1 MQIFCRTLTGST
13 VALDV
18 ERAATV
24 RAAKELIAQVVG
36 VPADVQML
44 SWSGRML
51 DDHRTL
57 ESYGID
63 KESTLHL
70 MVQARGD

>member
-1 MQIFCRTLTGST
+1 MQIFLKTLTGST

-18 ERAATV
+18 ERADTV
-24 RAAKELIAQVVG
+24 RAVKVLVAQTVG

-44 SWSGRML
+44 SWSGRTL

-57 ESYGID
+57 EDYGID

>member
-1 MQIFCRTLTGST
+1 VQIFLKTLTGST
-13 VALDV
+13 VALDM
-18 ERAATV
+18 ESADTV
-24 RAAKELIAQVVG
+24 RAVKDLVAQVVG

-44 SWSGRML
+44 SWSGKVL